1 MTRYLT
7 RVHTFWCDAP
17 GCNWS
22 LEENGTAAE
31 AWRYAREQ
39 GWRSRNGQHYCP
51 THSST
56 DSEGDRG

>member
-17 GCNWS
+17 GCSWS

-56 DSEGDRG
+56 DP